1 MGSLLALLKISL
13 LIQGF
18 VQDAGEFKTI
28 LELCEMGWIAEH
40 EMDYQALV
48 TTINSLKTVEW
59 E

>member
-1 MGSLLALLKISL
+1 M
-13 LIQGF
+13 
-18 VQDAGEFKTI
+18 

>member
-1 MGSLLALLKISL
+1 MGLLLHYSKYSF
-13 LIQGF
+13 IQRF
-18 VQDAGEFKTI
+18 IQDMSEFKTM